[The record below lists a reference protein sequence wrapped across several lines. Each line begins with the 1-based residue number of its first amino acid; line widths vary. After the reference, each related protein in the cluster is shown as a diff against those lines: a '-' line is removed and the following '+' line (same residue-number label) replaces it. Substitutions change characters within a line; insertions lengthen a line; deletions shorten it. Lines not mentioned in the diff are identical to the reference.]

1 MYWHFIASLSRRL
14 QLDVRPISDKPQVR
28 VGTSG
33 QSISTKRRI
42 APALVTPAAGE
53 SILKP
58 RFRRDALSPSGQVC
72 SPALLRRLLLNTLQC
87 IQRWGTTLELPLL
100 LGGGSVHPL

>member
-58 RFRRDALSPSGQVC
+58 RFRRDALLG
-72 SPALLRRLLLNTLQC
+72 RTNLQP
-87 IQRWGTTLELPLL
+87 RAAVPFAAYMA
-100 LGGGSVHPL
+100 

>member
-1 MYWHFIASLSRRL
+1 MYWHFIASLSWRL
-14 QLDVRPISDKPQVR
+14 QLDTRPISDKPQVR

-58 RFRRDALSPSGQVC
+58 RFRRDALSPPDKSAAPRCCGVC
-72 SPALLRRLLLNTLQC
+72 CLTHSNAFSDGEQLLNCLFF
-87 IQRWGTTLELPLL
+87 W
-100 LGGGSVHPL
+100 GGSVHPL